1 LKREQYQDSEID
13 EDVQPPVT
21 EDPVEPNTTSEE
33 FSSEEPNSEEFIKAY
48 LTGVNRGY
56 PESDEVV
63 TSTPDSTEKLN
74 MFGPLYNYEAL
85 WSAHEYSPESQEYH
99 VKTGF
104 VPMDYDDDV
113 EPENMEQQRINNP
126 NLFNW
131 QSAESSPNQYD
142 EFSSTEKVPEFNSRN
157 IYDPVFGN
165 GVVTEKMPKPNEMTL
180 NINANPDAK
189 SKSPVYILF
198 GKNVYVNTIDP
209 QQQNEP
215 NGEEITEK
223 CNFPNFHIIVLQDPV
238 FYPINGWHIASVAL
252 EDRHLTSTIERF
264 SIEYKRPDLYDEP
277 LQLSVDEKGHI
288 KGAGFGDEVSCRF
301 LEEMKR
307 RRNLNILKLQVK
319 SGQTYYVGIRGM
331 CRDGTKFQVKHE
343 WVY

>member
-1 LKREQYQDSEID
+1 LKRELYQDSEND
-13 EDVQPPVT
+13 EDVHPPVT
-21 EDPVEPNTTSEE
+21 ANVEPKTTSEE
-33 FSSEEPNSEEFIKAY
+33 FSSEEPTSEEFIKAY
-48 LTGVNRGY
+48 LTGINQGY

-63 TSTPDSTEKLN
+63 ASTPD
-74 MFGPLYNYEAL
+74 YEAL
-85 WSAHEYSPESQEYH
+85 SSAREYSPESQEYH
-99 VKTGF
+99 GF
-104 VPMDYDDDV
+104 VPVDYDDDV
-113 EPENMEQQRINNP
+113 EPENMEQQRINP

-131 QSAESSPNQYD
+131 QSVESSPNQYD
-142 EFSSTEKVPEFNSRN
+142 EFSSTEKVHEFNSRN

-165 GVVTEKMPKPNEMTL
+165 GVGTEKILKPNEMTL
-180 NINANPDAK
+180 NINTNPDAK

-209 QQQNEP
+209 QQRNEP

-264 SIEYKRPDLYDEP
+264 SIEYKRPDLFDEP

-288 KGAGFGDEVSCRF
+288 KGAGFGDKVSCRSF
-301 LEEMKR
+301 
-307 RRNLNILKLQVK
+307 
-319 SGQTYYVGIRGM
+319 
-331 CRDGTKFQVKHE
+331 
-343 WVY
+343 